1 MVSSRFTEQVV
12 STHDLLSK
20 DNLETV
26 RQALCE
32 YHEAGGVWRR
42 IVENQTHPLSVWH
55 CRDYEPRSLVLENVT
70 GTSGIF
76 TRLRKGHVG
85 LYKQRHFKDGHKH
98 LCEKVDRHF
107 SDLVETTMVGDISL
121 SDRLGGLD
129 QVQCVEP
136 VHQVTATDRMNGELV
151 MSTNKVFFVGQT
163 TSWSASFTS
172 LEAVCKRR
180 YQLKDIALE
189 FFLSSGEA
197 HLVVFSDVSTRS
209 QTISTLTRASVP
221 SQVKSAN
228 LPVTT
233 KLWRQGHLTN
243 FQYLMEL
250 NRLAGRT
257 LNDLMQY
264 PVFPWVLADYTSPH
278 LNLTI
283 PDTFRSLRKPI
294 AVQKEGSCA
303 RYRQN
308 YSTLASDGSG
318 LGGLMGPY
326 HYASHYSNTGIVL
339 HFLVRLPPFTGEFIK
354 FQDGNFDLPD
364 RSFHKLATSWLM
376 ASEVSASDVK
386 ELIPQLFYLPEL
398 FVNKEG
404 FNLGRRQNG
413 EEVSDV
419 EMPEWSK
426 DPRTFVK
433 IHRQA
438 LESPLVRQELSHW
451 IDLVFGYKQTGQE
464 AVDAVNV
471 FHPATYPTN
480 QTQEMDELEA
490 MARQTMI
497 ETYGQTPLQL
507 FSSVHPLPLA
517 DLVRQERSN
526 SPPPLPVV
534 STVTGMTWGSYVGAP
549 GMPAP
554 TVVWQQNQGVTVTN
568 LVRMETNEVFG
579 VPSRSL
585 LVGKYNNNM
594 HCLGQINTGL
604 QFMCGQLVTWGH
616 SDMALHCHG
625 GKMGEEKQLSGTVFP
640 WDQPVCGAAHPRVLA
655 AWFGH
660 QSGVVSVFPMSHTK
674 QGPQLSHPTHL
685 HGHSAQVTS
694 MVLCPEFG
702 VAVTASEDGSL
713 ASWDLHS
720 LQLLHH
726 VTLQPSHH
734 VHLPLRVAISAKS
747 GDVAVARGDTITL
760 FTINLYKVVECTT
773 GEKVT
778 AIALSNQEEGVS
790 TNCVVVGL
798 QSGLVKLYSSLDLL
812 HLRDISGMPNSPV
825 TALAYSEDSQNLAI
839 ATQDGVV
846 TIMEKSGNRGLNRTP
861 KYVTLQ

>member
-1 MVSSRFTEQVV
+1 VV
-12 STHDLLSK
+12 AIHDLLSK
-20 DNLETV
+20 ESLEKV
-26 RQALCE
+26 RRQLCRL
-32 YHEAGGVWRR
+32 HEAGGIWKR
-42 IVENQTHPLSVWH
+42 IVANQTHPLGVWH
-55 CRDYEPRSLVLENVT
+55 CKDYEPRSLVLENVT

-85 LYKQRHFKDGHKH
+85 LHKPRYFNDGHKH
-98 LCEKVDRHF
+98 LCEEVNMHF
-107 SDLVETTMVGDISL
+107 SDLVTTTTVGEISL

-136 VHQVTATDRMNGELV
+136 VHQVTATDRMDGELV
-151 MSTNKVFFVGQT
+151 MSTNKVFFVGSL
-163 TSWSASFTS
+163 SWSTSFTS

-180 YQLKDIALE
+180 YQLQDIALE

-197 HLVVFSDVSTRS
+197 HLVVFSDVSTRT
-209 QTISTLTRASVP
+209 QIISMLTKANVP

-308 YSTLASDGSG
+308 YNILASDGSG

-398 FVNKEG
+398 FANKEG

-413 EEVSDV
+413 EVVSDV

-438 LESPLVRQELSHW
+438 LESPMVRQELSHW
-451 IDLVFGYKQTGQE
+451 IDLVFGFKQTGQE

-490 MARQTMI
+490 RARQTMI

-549 GMPAP
+549 GQPAP

-579 VPSRSL
+579 IPSRSI
-585 LVGKYNNNM
+585 LVGKYNTG

-625 GKMGEEKQLSGTVFP
+625 GKMGEEKQLSGSVFA
-640 WDQPVCGAAHPRVLA
+640 WDQPVCGTAHPRVLA
-655 AWFGH
+655 LWFGH
-660 QSGVVSVFPMSHTK
+660 QSGVVSVFPISHTK
-674 QGPQLSHPTHL
+674 LGPKLSHPTHL
-685 HGHSAQVTS
+685 HGHTAQVTS
-694 MVLCPEFG
+694 IVLCPEFG

-726 VTLQPSHH
+726 AFLLPSHSG
-734 VHLPLRVAISAKS
+734 HLPLRVAISAKS
-747 GDVAVARGDTITL
+747 GDVAVSRGDIITL
-760 FTINLYKVVECTT
+760 FTINLYKVVECST

-798 QSGLVKLYSSLDLL
+798 QSGMVKLYSSLDLM
-812 HLRDISGMPNSPV
+812 HLRDISGMPNSPI